1 MSCVT
6 RIHYKQM
13 SVFKGF
19 CWRDDLVLTTG
30 NGSSGGLKH
39 VDVVFFLD
47 KIDLSGGETDVG
59 EHAILAEINEVSKRT
74 ANAERFGIHIPG
86 LQCAPKFQA
95 CLI

>member
-1 MSCVT
+1 MSRVT

-13 SVFKGF
+13 SVFKRF

-47 KIDLSGGETDVG
+47 EIDLSGGETDVG
-59 EHAILAEINEVSKRT
+59 EHAILGDIKSAKRHFEVNIVHCS
-74 ANAERFGIHIPG
+74 
-86 LQCAPKFQA
+86 
-95 CLI
+95 